1 MLFNKKKVTHGR
13 DSRPLTFTYGRGRII
28 QKTVWRGRA
37 ISQILV
43 IKLQNQTNCHTDV
56 IYTAGFASKNI
67 NNAEFYFFLVCG
79 DDLPSELFAPSINNS
94 KFRFSQNLPFFFF

>member
-1 MLFNKKKVTHGR
+1 MEGVVLYRK
-13 DSRPLTFTYGRGRII
+13 PYGG
-28 QKTVWRGRA
+28 GGGG

-56 IYTAGFASKNI
+56 IYTVGFASKNI

-94 KFRFSQNLPFFFF
+94 KFRFSQNLPFFFFNY